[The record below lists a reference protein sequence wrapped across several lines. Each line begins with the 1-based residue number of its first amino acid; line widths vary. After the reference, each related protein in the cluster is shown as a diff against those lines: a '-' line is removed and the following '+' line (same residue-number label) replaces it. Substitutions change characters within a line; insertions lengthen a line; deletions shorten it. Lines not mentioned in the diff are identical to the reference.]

1 MLERLIITSTFNFQ
15 AFLKCIGC
23 SNVSGIGRAMI
34 RVFVSHFSLF
44 ISLHSRLCLTLRND
58 SKILVLGVLP
68 FFLRQIFIALIFFAE
83 TAHREERQRAMRAS
97 FGFLCF
103 FRNADCALKLL
114 ARATALPE
122 RKIDYYDR
130 SETVQARLHKS
141 LKVWSLYADLE
152 ETFGSFKT
160 CKAVY
165 DHIID
170 LRIATPLT
178 VINYGMFLESNNY
191 FEEAFK
197 VRDVLFFVCMN
208 LFAGFESNL
217 LPYFYLAKRLII
229 ALF

>member
-1 MLERLIITSTFNFQ
+1 MW
-15 AFLKCIGC
+15 AFF
-23 SNVSGIGRAMI
+23 
-34 RVFVSHFSLF
+34 FVSDKYLLLLFSSPKQHTELKG
-44 ISLHSRLCLTLRND
+44 LAR
-58 SKILVLGVLP
+58 
-68 FFLRQIFIALIFFAE
+68 
-83 TAHREERQRAMRAS
+83 
-97 FGFLCF
+97 FGFLCS
-103 FRNADCALKLL
+103 FRNADRALKLL

-178 VINYGMFLESNNY
+178 VINYGLFLESNNY

-197 VRDVLFFVCMN
+197 VRDVLCFCLYESVCW
-208 LFAGFESNL
+208 F
-217 LPYFYLAKRLII
+217 
-229 ALF
+229 